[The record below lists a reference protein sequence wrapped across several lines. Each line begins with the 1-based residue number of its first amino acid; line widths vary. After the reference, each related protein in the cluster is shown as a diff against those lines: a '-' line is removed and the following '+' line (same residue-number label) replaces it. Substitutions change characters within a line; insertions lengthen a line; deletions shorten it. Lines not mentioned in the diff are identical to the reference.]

1 MHLTMLHKV
10 STFALALVALAQ
22 APTQAVA
29 QSLDSIARLAI
40 ARNLATRRTVERE
53 READRGVA
61 QARGLFLPSLSVDS
75 RYSRLDGVV
84 NLGSLMNP
92 AFAALNQL
100 TGTPSFPTNI
110 DATLPMRQESH
121 LRATL
126 PLFNGALMAN
136 LAAAHAIEHL
146 RGAER
151 EAAVRRLD
159 ADSRIAYLSWGSAA
173 RAVEIWDATLP
184 VIEEGARVSQRLVD
198 AGTATADVVLR
209 ARAALADA
217 RQQRAEAV
225 RRRDAA
231 LGVLN
236 LFLDRPADVL
246 VPALADTAL
255 PVPPGISLADA
266 LSASSRRE
274 ERAIVAAAID
284 GARAQG
290 RAAESAFLPSLAVA
304 AEYGF
309 QGNGYRFD
317 RDHDVAV
324 ASVVLQWN
332 LFNGGQDA
340 ARRESA
346 AAARR
351 GAELQRADLDR
362 QIALDVRTAWDAVQ
376 VAREGLDAA
385 GTRLAAARAA
395 FSLVD
400 HRYAE
405 GMTSYLEWSD
415 GRAQLTAAALN
426 EVLSRY
432 TLAARGVDLERA
444 AALRTLHSN

>member
-1 MHLTMLHKV
+1 MLHKV

-22 APTQAVA
+22 APAQAAA

-53 READRGVA
+53 READMGVA

-92 AFAALNQL
+92 AFTALNQL
-100 TGTPSFPTNI
+100 TGTASFPTSV
-110 DATLPMRQESH
+110 DATLPMKQESH

-236 LFLDRPADVL
+236 LLLDRPADVL

-317 RDHDVAV
+317 RDHD
-324 ASVVLQWN
+324 
-332 LFNGGQDA
+332 
-340 ARRESA
+340 RRESA

-362 QIALDVRTAWDAVQ
+362 QIVLDVRTAWDAVQ

-385 GTRLAAARAA
+385 GARLAAARAA
-395 FSLVD
+395 FSLLD